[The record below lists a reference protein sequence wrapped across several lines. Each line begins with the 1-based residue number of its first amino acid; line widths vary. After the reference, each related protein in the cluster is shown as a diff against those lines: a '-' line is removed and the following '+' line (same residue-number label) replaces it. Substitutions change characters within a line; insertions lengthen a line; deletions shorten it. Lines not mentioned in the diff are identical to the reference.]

1 MLIEDHVKIYSKEE
15 IIDIINKYF
24 VNVELDEKERFVL
37 MGILQKYAE
46 LLDTYRYSNLI
57 KYVDYIK
64 KELELGIFE
73 SIVIKNKQYTNKERK
88 KLVKLSYK
96 WNRDLLEKYQN
107 LEILKK
113 RLMYLPKEKQTEYYI
128 NCINEISKMN
138 IKQIINDAELIKDRI
153 QDMYSY
159 YEIKNREN
167 IINKAYMPEN
177 TKEIIIDDLSK
188 INGGLILHFFGPYTK
203 IFHFENY
210 LNKLENKLQRKLTQD
225 EKKMARKKFEVM
237 SNNFIVNQSVPLTA
251 IGQTNE
257 AHRYSVDIHN
267 QLSCTFVTAKDIQEL
282 KGVRGN
288 LALGFAKDKIE
299 PDQIATISNKNIHSN
314 KNIENVETSNDFKD
328 FSASYNELLNKDAN
342 EFNTE
347 LVMFRNTDITT
358 LKPSYVLYISYT
370 NINSEHEARNIEIYK
385 EKMREA
391 GLDVPFVIFDNYSIY
406 KKIDN
411 EKER

>member
-1 MLIEDHVKIYSKEE
+1 MLIENHVKIYSKEE
-15 IIDIINKYF
+15 ITDIINKYF
-24 VNVELDEKERFVL
+24 ANDELDEKERFVL

-46 LLDTYRYSNLI
+46 LLDIYRYSNLI

-64 KELELGIFE
+64 RELKLGIFE
-73 SIVIKNKQYTNKERK
+73 SIVIKNKKYTNKERK

-96 WNRDLLEKYQN
+96 WNRDVLEKYQN
-107 LEILKK
+107 LETLKN
-113 RLMYLPKEKQTEYYI
+113 RLMSLPQEKQNQNYI
-128 NCINEISKMN
+128 NSINNISKMN
-138 IKQIINDAELIKDRI
+138 IKQIIDNAESIKERI
-153 QDMYSY
+153 QDMYLY
-159 YEIKNREN
+159 YEIKNRQN
-167 IINKAYMPEN
+167 IINKSYQPE
-177 TKEIIIDDLSK
+177 KKEEIIIDDLSK

-203 IFHFENY
+203 IFYFENY

-267 QLSCTFVTAKDIQEL
+267 QLSCTFVTAKDIVEL

-288 LALGFAKDKIE
+288 LALGFAKDKLE
-299 PDQIATISNKNIHSN
+299 PDQIATISDKNIHSN

-347 LVMFRNTDITT
+347 LVMFRNTDMTT
-358 LKPSYVLYISYT
+358 LRPSYVLYISYT
-370 NINSEHEARNIEIYK
+370 DINSKNEKRNIEICK
-385 EKMREA
+385 DHMKEA
-391 GLDVPFVIFDNYSIY
+391 GLDVPFIIFDNYSIY
-406 KKIDN
+406 KKIEN

>member
-1 MLIEDHVKIYSKEE
+1 MLIENHVKIYSKEE
-15 IIDIINKYF
+15 ITDIINKYF
-24 VNVELDEKERFVL
+24 ANDELDEKERFVL

-46 LLDTYRYSNLI
+46 LLDIYRYSNLI

-64 KELELGIFE
+64 RELKLGIFE
-73 SIVIKNKQYTNKERK
+73 SIVIKNKKYTNKERK

-96 WNRDLLEKYQN
+96 WNRDVLEKYQN
-107 LEILKK
+107 LETLKN
-113 RLMYLPKEKQTEYYI
+113 RLISLPQEKQNQNYI
-128 NCINEISKMN
+128 NSINNISKMN
-138 IKQIINDAELIKDRI
+138 IKQIIDNAESIKERI
-153 QDMYSY
+153 QDMYLY
-159 YEIKNREN
+159 YEIKNRQN
-167 IINKAYMPEN
+167 IINKSYQPE
-177 TKEIIIDDLSK
+177 KKEEIIIDDLSK
-188 INGGLILHFFGPYTK
+188 INGGLILHFFWPYTK

-267 QLSCTFVTAKDIQEL
+267 QLSCTFVTAKDIVEL

-288 LALGFAKDKIE
+288 LALGFAKDKLE
-299 PDQIATISNKNIHSN
+299 PDQIATISDKNIHSN

-347 LVMFRNTDITT
+347 LVMFRNTDMTT
-358 LKPSYVLYISYT
+358 LRPSYVLYISYT
-370 NINSEHEARNIEIYK
+370 DINSKNEKRNIEICK
-385 EKMREA
+385 DHMKEA
-391 GLDVPFVIFDNYSIY
+391 GLDVPFIIFDNYSIY
-406 KKIDN
+406 KKIEN